1 MILKTIAKVLS
12 PSGPQARLSILIFH
26 RVLDQP
32 DPLFPG
38 EQDIRRFGEVL
49 SWISKWF
56 QVLPLDEAVTRLQA
70 GTLPACAAAI
80 TFDDGYADNA
90 TNALPVLQHHEMKAT
105 FFVATAFLD
114 GGRMWND
121 SVVEAVRTSRADV
134 LDLNAE
140 GLGKYDLGSN
150 EQRRIAIGALLA
162 NIKYLDPVKRQET
175 VAFVQRCAGGVLPD
189 NLMMTSRQVKQLR
202 QAGMQIG
209 AHTCS
214 HPILAKLSD
223 EEALNEITGSK
234 SVLESL
240 LGEAISLFAYPNG
253 KPGKDYLAKHAAMV
267 RQAGFEAAVSTA
279 YGVSSAATDRY
290 QLPRFSPWDNGR
302 FRYGVRMLSNLRMVQ
317 PQDTA
322 MGHQT
327 D

>member
-1 MILKTIAKVLS
+1 MILKTIARALS
-12 PSGPQARLSILIFH
+12 PAGPQARLSILIFH
-26 RVLDQP
+26 RVLTQP

-38 EQDIRRFGEVL
+38 EQDIRRFDEVL
-49 SWISKWF
+49 SWVSKWF
-56 QVLPLDEAVTRLQA
+56 QVLPLDEAVARLQA
-70 GTLPACAAAI
+70 GTLPARAAAI

-90 TNALPVLQHHEMKAT
+90 TNALPVLQHHGMAAT

-121 SVVEAVRTSRADV
+121 SVVEAVRTCRAEV
-134 LDLNAE
+134 LDLKGE
-140 GLGKYDLGSN
+140 GLGAYALKSN
-150 EQRRIAIGALLA
+150 EQRRIAIEALLA
-162 NIKYLDPVKRQET
+162 NIKYLEPVKRQEA

-189 NLMMTSRQVKQLR
+189 DLMMTSRQVKALR
-202 QAGMQIG
+202 HAGMQIG

-214 HPILAKLSD
+214 HPILAKLPD

-240 LGEAISLFAYPNG
+240 LGETITLFAYPNG

-267 RQAGFEAAVSTA
+267 RQAGFLAAVSTS

-290 QLPRFSPWDNGR
+290 QLPRFSPWDSGR

-317 PQDTA
+317 SQGSA
-322 MGHQT
+322 VSHQV

>member
-1 MILKTIAKVLS
+1 MILKTIATALS
-12 PSGPQARLSILIFH
+12 PAGTRARLSILIFH
-26 RVLDQP
+26 RVLGQP

-38 EQDIRRFGEVL
+38 EQDIRRFDEVL
-49 SWISKWF
+49 SWVSKWF
-56 QVLPLDEAVTRLQA
+56 QVLPLDEAVLRLKA
-70 GTLPACAAAI
+70 GTLPACAAAL

-90 TNALPVLQHHEMKAT
+90 TNALPVLQHHGMAAT

-121 SVVEAVRTSRADV
+121 SVVESVRTCRAKV
-134 LDLNAE
+134 LDLSDSGMGAYALE
-140 GLGKYDLGSN
+140 SN
-150 EQRRIAIGALLA
+150 EQRRIAIEALLSQ
-162 NIKYLDPVKRQET
+162 IKYLEPVKRQEA
-175 VAFVQRCAGGVLPD
+175 VAFVQKCARGELPD
-189 NLMMTSRQVKQLR
+189 DLMMTSDQVKALR

-214 HPILAKLSD
+214 HPILAKLAD

-240 LGEAISLFAYPNG
+240 LEEAITLFAYPNG

-267 RQAGFEAAVSTA
+267 RQAGFSAAVSTSH
-279 YGVSSAATDRY
+279 GVSSAATDRY
-290 QLPRFSPWDNGR
+290 QLPRFSPWDTGQ
-302 FRYGVRMLSNLRMVQ
+302 FRYGVRMLSNLRRVQ
-317 PQDTA
+317 PQVGA
-322 MGHQT
+322 MTHQP